1 MSKGARTRASILQA
15 AAEMACL
22 QGLGGLNLQPL
33 ANRVGMTKSGLYAH
47 FGSKEALQLATL
59 EYATE
64 RFLETVVAP
73 TKSAAPGLPR
83 LDDLYNRW
91 LAWPTN
97 AGLPGQCPFFA
108 AADEFDDAAGPVR
121 ERLER
126 TFREFRLVV
135 EQLVASAVRHG
146 HLPLGTDPGQWFH
159 ELMALRQAHHWAAGF
174 MRDVDAPYR
183 ARTGYDRL
191 VGRSGSPAVPA
202 DAAQA

>member
-1 MSKGARTRASILQA
+1 
-15 AAEMACL
+15 MACL

-33 ANRVGMTKSGLYAH
+33 ADRVGMTKSGLYAH

-59 EYATE
+59 ESATE

-73 TKSAAPGLPR
+73 TKTAAPGLPR
-83 LDDLYNRW
+83 LDDLYERW
-91 LAWPTN
+91 LAWPAN

-108 AADEFDDAAGPVR
+108 AANEFDDAEGPVR

-146 HLPLGTDPGQWFH
+146 HLQASTDPVQWFH

-174 MRDVDAPYR
+174 MRDPEALQRSR
-183 ARTGYDRL
+183 AAFDRL
-191 VGRSGSPAVPA
+191 IGRNRESSRLSRLT
-202 DAAQA
+202 AAL